1 MVPGKRI
8 VTERITP
15 CIVPWVL
22 GFIALNQVKKSGQ
35 KGRGM
40 TAWGMVIATLWLVI
54 GVIVG
59 VVAA

>member
-1 MVPGKRI
+1 M
-8 VTERITP
+8 
-15 CIVPWVL
+15 PWVL